1 MIVYLRFQT
10 SQQRRSQGTDAARG
24 SRVCGLGFSEPML
37 ATCIRRAVVRSA
49 QPVVVCYRRQT
60 RSMIGH
66 LGDLCVSCVP
76 GPVVRVVAVRSVAVS
91 NAHTRPHTCPG
102 FVCLLPA
109 AHACAAGGTRML
121 ALLTCCEGM
130 RGDHTRGYTLQRCRS
145 GIAGVGVGVG
155 RAVSKLPRS

>member
-1 MIVYLRFQT
+1 
-10 SQQRRSQGTDAARG
+10 
-24 SRVCGLGFSEPML
+24 
-37 ATCIRRAVVRSA
+37 
-49 QPVVVCYRRQT
+49 
-60 RSMIGH
+60 
-66 LGDLCVSCVP
+66 VSCVP

-155 RAVSKLPRS
+155 RAVSKLPRTKFKRRRCLQVQKASAHLSVGGVHACPESSALGAVVALVNLCCEAHLLIAGMHAATTFVCLPLLRLFRLT

>member
-1 MIVYLRFQT
+1 M
-10 SQQRRSQGTDAARG
+10 
-24 SRVCGLGFSEPML
+24 
-37 ATCIRRAVVRSA
+37 
-49 QPVVVCYRRQT
+49 
-60 RSMIGH
+60 
-66 LGDLCVSCVP
+66 SCVP

-155 RAVSKLPRS
+155 RAVSKLPRTKFCSHGKSTFGTSERVRRAIAGN